1 MRQVVGIWALLLVAP
16 ALAQD
21 EPEEPPKPPEPK
33 VEELIGG
40 GVTTRRRDGPVVR
53 VRLHSGGQLQFRG
66 DDGWT
71 DTTLAKL
78 GAFLGRARDE
88 HDAKAKKAGKSGYRT
103 LPGGAKVSTLF
114 VAIDA
119 DPGTPWQH
127 VQWIMTIAEEQKFWK
142 LALKCEKRRITL
154 CLPAGA
160 KPVKGAPAE
169 IVVPIHVVARAEKA
183 TPWGG
188 GMVLRPTTFKYR
200 EGNREV
206 GNLAGVARLIQDAK
220 KAAENADEPTIVAGV
235 IEAGNKVPFT
245 EMFDVLE
252 TFAKEG
258 VAHVRCHG
266 QVPVDEMRKAE
277 RLPYP
282 AKNYETP
289 D

>member
-1 MRQVVGIWALLLVAP
+1 MRQVVGICALLLVAP
-16 ALAQD
+16 VLAQD
-21 EPEEPPKPPEPK
+21 ETEEAPKPPEPK

-40 GVTTRRRDGPVVR
+40 GLTTIRRDGQVVR

-78 GAFLGRARDE
+78 GAFLAKARDE
-88 HDAKAKKAGKSGYRT
+88 HAAKAKKAGKPGYRT
-103 LPGGAKVSTLF
+103 LPGGAKVTTLF

-127 VQWIMTIAEEQKFWK
+127 IQWLMTIAEEQKFWK
-142 LALKCEKRRITL
+142 LALKCEKRRMTL

-160 KPVKGAPAE
+160 KRVKGAPGE
-169 IVVPIHVVARAEKA
+169 VVVPIHVVARSEKA

-188 GMVLRPTTFKYR
+188 GMVMRPTTFKYR

-206 GNLAGVARLIQDAK
+206 GDLAGVARLIRSAK
-220 KAAENADEPTIVAGV
+220 ASAEKAEKPTIVVGE
-235 IEAGNKVPFT
+235 IEAGNKVPYAQ
-245 EMFDVLE
+245 MFDIME
-252 TFAKEG
+252 TFVKEG
-258 VAHVRCHG
+258 VARVRCHS
-266 QVPVDEMRKAE
+266 QVPVDDMRKAE

-282 AKNYETP
+282 LKNYETP